1 MIKRFIWAWANALL
15 PSYREFHRSLDNW
28 AHSTPAQTAAESA
41 TRLYRYL
48 IYCRKYSPY
57 WRERWPRDAK
67 GFTPTEADEVL
78 SLLPPLTKSHLREHR
93 GDLRISPLA
102 REREDGFPPIRNQR
116 IVKSGGSTGVPIEV
130 LIDRYFSSCNRAT
143 VDFFYEHCGLI
154 PGMPFFFVW
163 GSPNELLDLKTGW
176 KKRISSRLRG
186 MHPVPAFRLTPE
198 RVQQIAEE
206 IQRHRKIESAICFAS
221 AAETLMEFA
230 EKKQVRFRRL
240 RRIFTGGGMLHPRLR
255 ELLLRH
261 WADEVFDLY
270 GSRDLGLMAH
280 ETPSHDGLI
289 VPQWFNRVEV
299 LDSQGRRVATGDKG
313 EVHVTAICNYSTAL
327 IRVAMG
333 DTARWHPEPG
343 SNSFPGPRLTELT
356 GRTVEHLIGAG
367 GVIIDPSAI
376 IHLVGVVVAPPWLRK
391 FQLVQRAESRFDLLS
406 EAWGQPPSNEQ
417 RELLREKLQA
427 ELSNLVQTPVNVEL
441 FVVDEI
447 PPLPSGKHQYCVKA
461 F

>member
-1 MIKRFIWAWANALL
+1 
-15 PSYREFHRSLDNW
+15 
-28 AHSTPAQTAAESA
+28 
-41 TRLYRYL
+41 
-48 IYCRKYSPY
+48 
-57 WRERWPRDAK
+57 
-67 GFTPTEADEVL
+67 
-78 SLLPPLTKSHLREHR
+78 
-93 GDLRISPLA
+93 
-102 REREDGFPPIRNQR
+102 
-116 IVKSGGSTGVPIEV
+116 
-130 LIDRYFSSCNRAT
+130 
-143 VDFFYEHCGLI
+143 
-154 PGMPFFFVW
+154 
-163 GSPNELLDLKTGW
+163 
-176 KKRISSRLRG
+176 

-240 RRIFTGGGMLHPRLR
+240 RRILTGGGMLHPRLR

-270 GSRDLGLMAH
+270 GSRDLGIMAH

-299 LDSQGRRVATGDKG
+299 LDSHGRRVAAGEKG

-333 DTARWHPEPG
+333 DTTRWHPEPG
-343 SNSFPGPRLTELT
+343 TNSFPGPRLTELT
-356 GRTVEHLIGAG
+356 GRTVEHLVGPG

-391 FQLVQRAESRFDLLS
+391 FQLVQ
-406 EAWGQPPSNEQ
+406 
-417 RELLREKLQA
+417 LRGIA
-427 ELSNLVQTPVNVEL
+427 
-441 FVVDEI
+441 I
-447 PPLPSGKHQYCVKA
+447 
-461 F
+461 